1 MHVFV
6 MGGARDVVFYRSSIE
21 HMKKAQG
28 TAGIPFFKDDD
39 VFDYVGRNT
48 RLEIRND
55 QRLVI
60 SQMLAQPYE
69 MIPEIDKMPWD
80 LKEHDVTSKGMTWDE
95 LQEKQNELYPE

>member
-39 VFDYVGRNT
+39 V
-48 RLEIRND
+48 
-55 QRLVI
+55 
-60 SQMLAQPYE
+60 
-69 MIPEIDKMPWD
+69 
-80 LKEHDVTSKGMTWDE
+80 TSKGMTWDE